1 MEGVGGRSQFRAVPL
16 ESEFMAMNRLTRI
29 MAVSLFAGILGS
41 GVALSIMTML
51 GYFQNNW
58 SQASLMALNV
68 AMFTVPALAAQ
79 VIGRYM
85 VVFSG
90 FTILYAVYSIGMSRR
105 VVFHELPFASLAFL
119 LVGIVVTFLVVKL
132 LGTTIPRRGQ
142 ETA

>member
-1 MEGVGGRSQFRAVPL
+1 MEGLEGRSQFRAVPL

-29 MAVSLFAGILGS
+29 MAVSIFAGILGS

-79 VIGRYM
+79 VFGRYM

-90 FTILYAVYSIGMSRR
+90 FTILYAVYSIGTSRR
-105 VVFHELPFASLAFL
+105 VELHELPFASLAFL

-142 ETA
+142 EKA